1 MCNVQVA
8 ASVSL
13 LDRDFS
19 DPKKTSDV
27 NVEQYAAGSYA
38 AIIKQELDIRLKKAP
53 IAFHAQPL
61 ISLFGMA
68 PLIAAFAF
76 A

>member
-1 MCNVQVA
+1 MQVA

-38 AIIKQELDIRLKKAP
+38 AIVKQELDIRLKRAP
-53 IAFHAQPL
+53 VAFYAQPL
-61 ISLFGMA
+61 ISLFGTA
-68 PLIAAFAF
+68 PPIAAFAF
-76 A
+76 S